1 MKKSPGMFSSI
12 QMEYCHASAYD
23 EWMPV
28 KKEQCSTGTER
39 NHQGYRRWEKQMQ
52 DYTQLV
58 DELLEKECY
67 IIDYLPETVPSDA
80 EGQFWEVEHYL
91 LNRKQYIWFRERF
104 VAVILKIMCYC
115 HIVILWNG
123 WIDRPKPEQINQAV
137 SQIMGNRSGTLNCV
151 FPTERSLL
159 TVDGD
164 CLNLTVYHPSGK
176 MCRLLKRIAES
187 EGLFW
192 RLSES

>member
-28 KKEQCSTGTER
+28 KKNSALTSTER

-80 EGQFWEVEHYL
+80 EGQFW
-91 LNRKQYIWFRERF
+91 
-104 VAVILKIMCYC
+104 
-115 HIVILWNG
+115 G
-123 WIDRPKPEQINQAV
+123 
-137 SQIMGNRSGTLNCV
+137 GGTLSA
-151 FPTERSLL
+151 EQE
-159 TVDGD
+159 
-164 CLNLTVYHPSGK
+164 TVYLVQGTVRGCNSENYV
-176 MCRLLKRIAES
+176 LLPYCDFME
-187 EGLFW
+187 W
-192 RLSES
+192 MD